1 ICQGAGGN
9 LERWKGPVGP
19 DSWARTAR
27 ELMDGN
33 STTVGTPT
41 SVSPQQVE
49 EPILAGRSSSQLK
62 LDPSR
67 SSGKSSPL
75 AVAPPT
81 SQRHRGSTPPHMV
94 VRRTSDR
101 DARVFVSHQTSLTQD
116 VMLPA
121 SQHAQSSYPVSP
133 SAPSKRSSTITLA
146 PPAIQHSQHQNASQL
161 TGDLAKSPTVR
172 IPVPRGSSF
181 GGDVTTDANHPCL
194 AHQHDMAPHTHRE
207 TITIASSPLPIT
219 KLPQASAPI
228 NNPQL
233 AAFSATLRTMKR
245 LFFRPTG

>member
-75 AVAPPT
+75 AAAPPT
-81 SQRHRGSTPPHMV
+81 SQRRRQSTPHHMV

-101 DARVFVSHQTSLTQD
+101 DARVYVSYQTNLAQD

-121 SQHAQSSYPVSP
+121 SQYAQSSYPVSP
-133 SAPSKRSSTITLA
+133 SAPSRRSSTIALA
-146 PPAIQHSQHQNASQL
+146 PSGTQHSQQQKASQL
-161 TGDLAKSPTVR
+161 TGDMTKSPTIR
-172 IPVPRGSSF
+172 IPVP
-181 GGDVTTDANHPCL
+181 
-194 AHQHDMAPHTHRE
+194 
-207 TITIASSPLPIT
+207 
-219 KLPQASAPI
+219 
-228 NNPQL
+228 
-233 AAFSATLRTMKR
+233 
-245 LFFRPTG
+245 